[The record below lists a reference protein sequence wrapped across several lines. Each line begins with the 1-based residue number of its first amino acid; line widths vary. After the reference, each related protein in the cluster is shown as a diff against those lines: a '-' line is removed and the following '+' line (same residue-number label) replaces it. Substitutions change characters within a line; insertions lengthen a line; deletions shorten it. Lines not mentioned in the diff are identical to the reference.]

1 MNKRLK
7 QLVETQPIRGG
18 QILDCYN
25 QAVSDLAVTITTR
38 VDAANM
44 IYIAEDMK
52 LQLPSELT
60 TRQGKRGKTKTCT
73 VGEVVPYLPPKTCFF
88 DIRHLV
94 VDTDLLPFAVTTR
107 INANNQQYLKEL
119 DMNDKKEPTI
129 IQQVVKEPFVVA
141 SRGREPQCQR
151 NMQTIIGSKQANAAR
166 ANLNQVSPTLTEA
179 MGMGGGQI
187 PMLTD
192 ATIEETKSE
201 QFMSQMRKPKD
212 NMLCEPSFRIR
223 KLTERECFRL
233 MGCDE
238 QTIDKIQ
245 ASGVSRSQQYKLAG
259 NSIVVDV
266 LTAIFDKMFVHT
278 EITELK
284 LFY

>member
-1 MNKRLK
+1 
-7 QLVETQPIRGG
+7 
-18 QILDCYN
+18 
-25 QAVSDLAVTITTR
+25 
-38 VDAANM
+38 
-44 IYIAEDMK
+44 MK

-73 VGEVVPYLPPKTCFF
+73 IGEVVPYLPHKTCFF

-119 DMNDKKEPTI
+119 DMNEDITTKVACTLDEGKWARMHEQSRRVFDTDAIAPTQHCCGGGNLETKI
-129 IQQVVKEPFVVA
+129 AEPFVVA
-141 SRGREPQCQR
+141 SRGREPQCLTPKRTEYGKAIRKKYEAHEVTEQR
-151 NMQTIIGSKQANAAR
+151 KNIQKLEPRTDGVTN
-166 ANLNQVSPTLTEA
+166 TLTSV
-179 MGMGGGQI
+179 Q
-187 PMLTD
+187 
-192 ATIEETKSE
+192 
-201 QFMSQMRKPKD
+201 KD

>member
-7 QLVETQPIRGG
+7 QLVETQPIKGGG
-18 QILDCYN
+18 QMLDCYN

-119 DMNDKKEPTI
+119 DMNDKQEPTI

-141 SRGREPQCQR
+141 SRGREPQCLTPKRTEYGKAIRKKYEAHEVTEQR
-151 NMQTIIGSKQANAAR
+151 KNIQKLEPRTDGVTN
-166 ANLNQVSPTLTEA
+166 TLTSV
-179 MGMGGGQI
+179 Q
-187 PMLTD
+187 
-192 ATIEETKSE
+192 
-201 QFMSQMRKPKD
+201 KD